1 MWAKSDFWIFLTKK
15 QQKKKYFSLLA
26 LIYIKISKILEKFN
40 RLLCFIFH
48 TDKHH
53 YRYRH
58 VNYGGDY
65 GDVSKRLR
73 SSQIG
78 HQRNE

>member
-1 MWAKSDFWIFLTKK
+1 ML
-15 QQKKKYFSLLA
+15 
-26 LIYIKISKILEKFN
+26 
-40 RLLCFIFH
+40 IFH

-78 HQRNE
+78 HRRNE